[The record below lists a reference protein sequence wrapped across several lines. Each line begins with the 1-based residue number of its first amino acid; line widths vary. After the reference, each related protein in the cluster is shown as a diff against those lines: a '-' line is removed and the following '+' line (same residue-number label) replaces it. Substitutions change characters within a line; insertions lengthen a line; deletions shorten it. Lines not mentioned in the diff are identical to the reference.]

1 MIIKFIDRFENKV
14 VEQNGRDAKTLKNT
28 LTIKNVAKE
37 DEGTYICRSIAARD
51 MLIGIV
57 EKSVNLRV
65 QCEKTNFIL
74 KHYFLYFIFY
84 FLYFIFYIL
93 FFIFYF

>member
-1 MIIKFIDRFENKV
+1 M
-14 VEQNGRDAKTLKNT
+14 KNT

-37 DEGTYICRSIAARD
+37 DEGMYICRSIAARET
-51 MLIGIV
+51 LIGIV
-57 EKSVNLRV
+57 EKNVNLRV

-74 KHYFLYFIFY
+74 KH

-93 FFIFYF
+93 FYYFI

>member
-74 KHYFLYFIFY
+74 KHYFLYLF
-84 FLYFIFYIL
+84 FIFYIL